1 MSAMEDKAFFLAS
14 ADLAHVGRRFGSVLP
29 LDAVLLSSVIA
40 KDREMLKAV
49 EEGDAEDFFA
59 YIAAE
64 KDSRHICG
72 LPPIYTLVKTL
83 DDREGELIGHCH
95 WFDSQEG
102 SAVTFAG
109 LSFPL

>member
-1 MSAMEDKAFFLAS
+1 
-14 ADLAHVGRRFGSVLP
+14 
-29 LDAVLLSSVIA
+29 
-40 KDREMLKAV
+40 MLKPV
-49 EEGDAEDFFA
+49 EEGDAEGFFA

-64 KDSRHICG
+64 KDSRHVCG

-83 DDREGELIGHCH
+83 GDKKGELIDYRR
-95 WFDSQEG
+95 WYDSQEG